1 MKRILKIFF
10 LIVCGSGFLANA
22 QQSPHFTQ
30 YMFNDFV
37 INPAVA
43 GTNDYYQI
51 RSNHRFQW
59 VGLTDPPLTNTLS
72 IYGPHASL
80 PMGFGG
86 YIYNDVTGPTSRTGI
101 TGSYAYN
108 IEVSNDIRVSGGIS
122 FGLLQFKLDGA
133 QLTIKEQSDLAI
145 QPIVYS
151 SYVPD
156 ASIGFY
162 AYADEWYAGFSVS
175 QLLNN
180 KLKIFEEK
188 NGLNKLKSHFY
199 LTGGYK
205 YEINRDLVAE
215 PSVIIKG
222 TSPGVYQFD
231 LTARVLYQD
240 LVWGGL
246 SYRLKDAISILLG
259 YVYDEKFYFGYA
271 YDIGINDLRSYNSGT
286 HEIMIGYRFNDIR

>member
-1 MKRILKIFF
+1 MKKIQILLLMILF
-10 LIVCGSGFLANA
+10 CGLALEA

-43 GTNDYYQI
+43 GTKDYYQI

-59 VGLTDPPLTNTLS
+59 IGLSDPPLTNTLS
-72 IYGPHASL
+72 IYGPHAKL

-108 IEVSNDIRVSGGIS
+108 IEIDQDIRISGGLS
-122 FGLLQFKLDGA
+122 LGLMQFKLDGA
-133 QLTIKEQSDLAI
+133 QLTIKDVNDLAI
-145 QPIVYS
+145 QPVVYN

-180 KLKIFEEK
+180 KLTLFEEK
-188 NGLNKLKSHFY
+188 SGLNKLKSHFY

-215 PSVIIKG
+215 PSIIIKG
-222 TSPGVYQFD
+222 TAPGIYTFD

-240 LVWGGL
+240 MVWGGL
-246 SYRLKDAISILLG
+246 SYRFSDAVSILLG
-259 YVYDEKFYFGYA
+259 YIYDEKFYFGYA
-271 YDIGINDLRSYNSGT
+271 YDIGINELRSYNSGS

>member
-1 MKRILKIFF
+1 MRKLIYISILFT
-10 LIVCGSGFLANA
+10 LLTANSFA

-43 GTNDYYQI
+43 GTKDYYQI

-59 VGLTDPPLTNTLS
+59 VGLSDPPLTNTLS
-72 IYGPHASL
+72 IYGPHGKL

-86 YIYNDVTGPTSRTGI
+86 YLYSDVTGPTSRTGI
-101 TGSYAYN
+101 TGAYAYN
-108 IEVSNDIRVSGGIS
+108 IEISRDIRISGGIS
-122 FGLLQFKLDGA
+122 LGLMQYKLDGT
-133 QLTIKEQSDLAI
+133 QLSIKDISDLAI

-151 SYVPD
+151 NYVPD

-162 AYADEWYAGFSVS
+162 AYADEWYAGLSVG
-175 QLLNN
+175 QLFNN
-180 KLKIFEEK
+180 KLKFLEEE
-188 NGLNKLKSHFY
+188 NGINRLKSHFY

-205 YEINRDLVAE
+205 YKINRDFLLE

-222 TSPGVYQFD
+222 TAPKVYQFD
-231 LTARVLYQD
+231 LTTRVVYQD
-240 LVWGGL
+240 MFWGGL
-246 SYRLKDAISILLG
+246 SYRLKDAVSVLLG
-259 YVYDEKFYFGYA
+259 YIHKEQFYFGYA
-271 YDIGINDLRSYNSGT
+271 YDIGVSDLRKFSSGT

>member
-1 MKRILKIFF
+1 MKKIQILLLMILF
-10 LIVCGSGFLANA
+10 CGLALEA

-43 GTNDYYQI
+43 GTKDYYQI

-59 VGLTDPPLTNTLS
+59 IGLSDPPLTNTLS
-72 IYGPHASL
+72 IYGPHAKL

-108 IEVSNDIRVSGGIS
+108 IEIDQDIRISGGLS
-122 FGLLQFKLDGA
+122 LGLMQFKLDGA
-133 QLTIKEQSDLAI
+133 QLTIKDVNDLAI
-145 QPIVYS
+145 QPVVYN

-180 KLKIFEEK
+180 KLTLFEEK
-188 NGLNKLKSHFY
+188 SGLNKLKSHFY

-215 PSVIIKG
+215 PSIIIKG
-222 TSPGVYQFD
+222 TAPGIYTFD

-240 LVWGGL
+240 MVWGGL
-246 SYRLKDAISILLG
+246 SYRLSDAVSILLG
-259 YVYDEKFYFGYA
+259 YIYDEKFYFGYA
-271 YDIGINDLRSYNSGT
+271 YDIGINELRSYNSGS

>member
-1 MKRILKIFF
+1 MKRILYILFF
-10 LIVCGSGFLANA
+10 LAGPLMWVSG

-43 GTNDYYQI
+43 GTHDYYQI

-59 VGLTDPPLTNTLS
+59 MGLTDPPLTNTLS
-72 IYGPHASL
+72 IYGPHSKL

-86 YIYNDVTGPTSRTGI
+86 YIYNDVTGPTSRTGV

-108 IEVSNDIRVSGGIS
+108 VELTRDIRISGGLS
-122 FGLLQFKLDGA
+122 FGIMQYKLDGA
-133 QLTIKEQSDLAI
+133 QLTVKEVNDMAI
-145 QPIVYS
+145 QPVVYNT
-151 SYVPD
+151 YLPD

-180 KLKIFEEK
+180 KLKLFEDN

-205 YEINRDLVAE
+205 YEINRDFIAE
-215 PSVIIKG
+215 PSIIVKG
-222 TSPGVYQFD
+222 SAPGVYQFD
-231 LTARVLYQD
+231 ITARVLYQD
-240 LVWGGL
+240 MIWGGL
-246 SYRLKDAISILLG
+246 SYRLKDAVSVLLG
-259 YVYDEKFYFGYA
+259 YIYDEKFYFGYA
-271 YDIGINDLRSYNSGT
+271 YDIGVNDIRSYNSGT